1 MCRIWEKDAAE
12 PDIMRKLISNP
23 VFISDRSAII
33 KTGLDITNPEHATV
47 RKDGIMGRYYRMSK
61 KVTEDQVKE
70 ILRETLELEDVE
82 EAEYEAETQLLKIV
96 TKDNQFAGVMTR
108 VVNICSRIG
117 KGAELS
123 FAKFAIEG

>member
-1 MCRIWEKDAAE
+1 
-12 PDIMRKLISNP
+12 
-23 VFISDRSAII
+23 
-33 KTGLDITNPEHATV
+33 
-47 RKDGIMGRYYRMSK
+47 MGRYYRMSK

-96 TKDNQFAGVMTR
+96 TKENKFAGVMTR

-117 KGAELS
+117 KGAQLS
-123 FAKFAIEG
+123 FVKFAIEG

>member
-1 MCRIWEKDAAE
+1 
-12 PDIMRKLISNP
+12 
-23 VFISDRSAII
+23 
-33 KTGLDITNPEHATV
+33 
-47 RKDGIMGRYYRMSK
+47 MGRYYRMSK

-70 ILRETLELEDVE
+70 ILRETLELE

-123 FAKFAIEG
+123 FAKFFIEG

>member
-1 MCRIWEKDAAE
+1 
-12 PDIMRKLISNP
+12 
-23 VFISDRSAII
+23 
-33 KTGLDITNPEHATV
+33 
-47 RKDGIMGRYYRMSK
+47 MGRYYRMSK

-108 VVNICSRIG
+108 VVNICRIG

>member
-1 MCRIWEKDAAE
+1 
-12 PDIMRKLISNP
+12 
-23 VFISDRSAII
+23 
-33 KTGLDITNPEHATV
+33 
-47 RKDGIMGRYYRMSK
+47 MGRYYRMSK

-108 VVNICSRIG
+108 VVTICSRIG
-117 KGAELS
+117 NGAELS

>member
-1 MCRIWEKDAAE
+1 
-12 PDIMRKLISNP
+12 
-23 VFISDRSAII
+23 
-33 KTGLDITNPEHATV
+33 
-47 RKDGIMGRYYRMSK
+47 MGRYYRMSK

-123 FAKFAIEG
+123 LQNLPLKDRK

>member
-1 MCRIWEKDAAE
+1 
-12 PDIMRKLISNP
+12 
-23 VFISDRSAII
+23 
-33 KTGLDITNPEHATV
+33 
-47 RKDGIMGRYYRMSK
+47 MGRYYRMSK

-117 KGAELS
+117 KGAELA

>member
-1 MCRIWEKDAAE
+1 
-12 PDIMRKLISNP
+12 
-23 VFISDRSAII
+23 
-33 KTGLDITNPEHATV
+33 
-47 RKDGIMGRYYRMSK
+47 MGRYYRMSK

-108 VVNICSRIG
+108 VVNI
-117 KGAELS
+117 
-123 FAKFAIEG
+123 

>member
-1 MCRIWEKDAAE
+1 
-12 PDIMRKLISNP
+12 
-23 VFISDRSAII
+23 
-33 KTGLDITNPEHATV
+33 
-47 RKDGIMGRYYRMSK
+47 MGRYYRMSK

-70 ILRETLELEDVE
+70 ILRETLELEDVEDVE

>member
-1 MCRIWEKDAAE
+1 
-12 PDIMRKLISNP
+12 
-23 VFISDRSAII
+23 
-33 KTGLDITNPEHATV
+33 
-47 RKDGIMGRYYRMSK
+47 MGRYYRMSK
-61 KVTEDQVKE
+61 KVTEDQIKE

>member
-1 MCRIWEKDAAE
+1 M
-12 PDIMRKLISNP
+12 
-23 VFISDRSAII
+23 
-33 KTGLDITNPEHATV
+33 
-47 RKDGIMGRYYRMSK
+47 
-61 KVTEDQVKE
+61 KE

-96 TKDNQFAGVMTR
+96 TKDNQFAGVMTK

-123 FAKFAIEG
+123 FAKFSLKDRK

>member
-1 MCRIWEKDAAE
+1 
-12 PDIMRKLISNP
+12 
-23 VFISDRSAII
+23 
-33 KTGLDITNPEHATV
+33 
-47 RKDGIMGRYYRMSK
+47 MGRYYRMSK

-108 VVNICSRIG
+108 VVNICSIIG

-123 FAKFAIEG
+123 FAKFFIEG

>member
-1 MCRIWEKDAAE
+1 MKAFKSYLLTASASTIALTLFALSC
-12 PDIMRKLISNP
+12 SP
-23 VFISDRSAII
+23 VQA
-33 KTGLDITNPEHATV
+33 
-47 RKDGIMGRYYRMSK
+47 SK

-123 FAKFAIEG
+123 FAKFFIEG

>member
-1 MCRIWEKDAAE
+1 
-12 PDIMRKLISNP
+12 
-23 VFISDRSAII
+23 
-33 KTGLDITNPEHATV
+33 
-47 RKDGIMGRYYRMSK
+47 MGRYYRMSK

-96 TKDNQFAGVMTR
+96 TR

>member
-1 MCRIWEKDAAE
+1 
-12 PDIMRKLISNP
+12 
-23 VFISDRSAII
+23 
-33 KTGLDITNPEHATV
+33 
-47 RKDGIMGRYYRMSK
+47 MGRYYRMSK

-108 VVNICSRIG
+108 VVNICRRIG
-117 KGAELS
+117 
-123 FAKFAIEG
+123 

>member
-1 MCRIWEKDAAE
+1 MCRIWKKDAAE

-33 KTGLDITNPEHATV
+33 KTGLDITNPEHATI

-123 FAKFAIEG
+123 FAKFFIEG

>member
-1 MCRIWEKDAAE
+1 
-12 PDIMRKLISNP
+12 
-23 VFISDRSAII
+23 
-33 KTGLDITNPEHATV
+33 
-47 RKDGIMGRYYRMSK
+47 MGRYYRMSK

-108 VVNICSRIG
+108 VVNICIRIG

-123 FAKFAIEG
+123 FAKFFIEG

>member
-1 MCRIWEKDAAE
+1 
-12 PDIMRKLISNP
+12 
-23 VFISDRSAII
+23 
-33 KTGLDITNPEHATV
+33 
-47 RKDGIMGRYYRMSK
+47 MGRYYRMSK

-117 KGAELS
+117 KGAELHLQNFS
-123 FAKFAIEG
+123 LKDRK